1 MKKVL
6 YVVGVGLVVGAV
18 ATTFYFWN
26 NKKKKNA
33 SEEACKYKN
42 SEDKMEE
49 EKEESSA
56 NVIIAQDEPVYED
69 VKSSAIGSMYSRHEG
84 AATIMSDSVDAIR
97 ENIKVSEDTNDEI
110 DDISAEL
117 DRMISED

>member
-6 YVVGVGLVVGAV
+6 YVVGAGLVVGTV
-18 ATTFYFWN
+18 AATFYFLN
-26 NKKKKNA
+26 NKKKKT
-33 SEEACKYKN
+33 SEKAYGYTSFNGKV
-42 SEDKMEE
+42 EE
-49 EKEESSA
+49 EKDESSID
-56 NVIIAQDEPVYED
+56 VTIAQDEPMYED

-84 AATIMSDSVDAIR
+84 AATIMRDSVDAIR
-97 ENIKVSEDTNDEI
+97 EYIKVSDHTNDEI

>member
-49 EKEESSA
+49 ESSV

>member
-33 SEEACKYKN
+33 SEEACEYKN
-42 SEDKMEE
+42 SDDKMEE
-49 EKEESSA
+49 EKEESST

-84 AATIMSDSVDAIR
+84 AATIMHDSVDAIR
-97 ENIKVSEDTNDEI
+97 ENIKVSESTSDEL

-117 DRMISED
+117 DKMISED

>member
-6 YVVGVGLVVGAV
+6 FDVGVGLVVGAAA
-18 ATTFYFWN
+18 ATTYYFLN

-33 SEEACKYKN
+33 SEEACEYKN
-42 SEDKMEE
+42 SDDRVE
-49 EKEESSA
+49 EESSTD
-56 NVIIAQDEPVYED
+56 VIIVQDESMYED

-84 AATIMSDSVDAIR
+84 AATVMSDSVDAIR

>member
-33 SEEACKYKN
+33 SEETCEYKN
-42 SEDKMEE
+42 SDDKMEE
-49 EKEESSA
+49 EKEESST

-84 AATIMSDSVDAIR
+84 AATIMHDSVDAIR
-97 ENIKVSEDTNDEI
+97 ENIKVSESTSDEL

-117 DRMISED
+117 DKMISED

>member
-6 YVVGVGLVVGAV
+6 YVVGAGLILGAV
-18 ATTFYFWN
+18 AAIFYFWN
-26 NKKKKNA
+26 NKKKKE
-33 SEEACKYKN
+33 SEKACEYKN
-42 SEDKMEE
+42 FNDMVAD
-49 EKEESSA
+49 EKDEYSTD
-56 NVIIAQDEPVYED
+56 VIIAQDEPVYE
-69 VKSSAIGSMYSRHEG
+69 KAKRSAIGSIYSRHED

-97 ENIKVSEDTNDEI
+97 ENIKESEYTNDEI

>member
-6 YVVGVGLVVGAV
+6 FVVGVGVVVGATA
-18 ATTFYFWN
+18 ATTFYFLN

-33 SEEACKYKN
+33 YGAAGEYKK
-42 SEDKMEE
+42 SDDKV
-49 EKEESSA
+49 EKESLTD
-56 NVIIAQDEPVYED
+56 VIVAQDEPMYED
-69 VKSSAIGSMYSRHEG
+69 VKSSAIGSMYSRHKG
-84 AATIMSDSVDAIR
+84 AATVMSDSVDAIR
-97 ENIKVSEDTNDEI
+97 ENIKVSENTNDEI

>member
-1 MKKVL
+1 M
-6 YVVGVGLVVGAV
+6 
-18 ATTFYFWN
+18 N
-26 NKKKKNA
+26 NKKKKNV
-33 SEEACKYKN
+33 SEETCEYKN
-42 SEDKMEE
+42 FDHKVEE
-49 EKEESSA
+49 ENDESSTD
-56 NVIIAQDEPVYED
+56 VIIAQDEPVYED

-84 AATIMSDSVDAIR
+84 AATVMSDSVDVIR